1 MYKSILNFKDTQ
13 IAIKQVK
20 DFFQKELAAALNLMR
35 VTAPLM
41 VTPESGLN
49 DRLNGTERP
58 VQFDLLE
65 TGSDVQIVQSLAKW
79 KRFALG
85 KYGFEPGEGLYTD
98 MNAIR
103 RDEKADNIHSIYVD
117 QWDWEL
123 VINKSDRNID
133 MLKDTVNKIY
143 KALKATENYIREL
156 HPELTAGMK
165 GFSLPDEIAF
175 ITSQEL
181 EDMYPDKSGK
191 ERETLYTKEHGAVC
205 LMQIGGKLRSGK
217 PHDGRSPDYD
227 DWSLNCDILLYYP
240 VLDIA
245 LEISSMGIR
254 VDEDSLADQLEKSGC
269 NDRRELPFHKAI
281 LENRLPYTIGGGIGQ
296 SRLCMYFLGKLHIGE
311 VHVSVWPAEQEAALN
326 EQGCYLL

>member
-1 MYKSILNFKDTQ
+1 MYQSILNFKDTQ

-123 VINKSDRNID
+123 VINKSDRNIE

-156 HPELTAGMK
+156 HPELAEGMN

-191 ERETLYTKEHGAVC
+191 ERETLYTKAHGAVC

-227 DWSLNCDILLYYP
+227 DWNLNCDILLYYP